1 MEEVK
6 SQIQIYRTGGKRM
19 ETDRMPQAELI
30 LYLET
35 LAELIESKAATAQEA
50 AAILRD
56 KADKLR

>member
-1 MEEVK
+1 
-6 SQIQIYRTGGKRM
+6 M